1 MATKPE
7 KVGITNFLKR
17 FFGIGINPDK
27 TQPSDQIFPIKP
39 EFDNDG
45 NVTFDKELFPPEVQR
60 FYNYFLSQRNTREK
74 IKDRDKLWEDLQLLY
89 YNCPLI
95 SRAMDVCAAEVI
107 QADTAMIPIQV
118 EAPEDQ
124 KDFILKFYDDISLYK
139 NLTPTIK
146 DIVKYGNSVWVLGMD
161 DNGITEIIPT
171 EIKQLRDRLEFTPYM
186 IEDELNKNKIYTDY
200 VSIERVKNLID
211 HIKNNSDETTK
222 MFKRYL
228 IGYQLHD
235 YILPPWRV
243 IHFRNATTESP
254 FDPFGVPFY
263 IHAIAPFKMWDAGQ
277 TFKTMA
283 RALNFPTEKW
293 TINLPNVVDPVEK
306 FKRVRQFLNNL
317 DNVAFKWQ
325 NKEDQTMGQ
334 RIFTVKDLMEWDLV
348 RPDMDLKDMDD
359 VTLREELVVATRL
372 PRFIIDPRETGFG
385 EGGSTLVEKWKEFA
399 RFVFTIQSIFLENLS
414 QMTKIHMVLSG
425 KWEEDEINFILS
437 MPFPESKNSDLV
449 ESQNRLLDFSKSLM
463 DTISEKLFNGQPI
476 PKEVAV
482 SILHQMNIFDQTVID
497 GWVDILDKNKPANPI
512 GNTDDMNSGLGG
524 GDSFMGEALQ
534 LKNKL
539 KRFVESF
546 DDSTISAWK
555 KLEESTGKKQLKEK
569 ITSIIFKERQKI
581 FKEGIMRKSHFY
593 SSTNK
598 QDEKSQFNANLLR
611 KWDVDRVKKLQEV
624 GEFSKEEDSS
634 ISLKEMFET
643 AIEE

>member
-1 MATKPE
+1 
-7 KVGITNFLKR
+7 
-17 FFGIGINPDK
+17 
-27 TQPSDQIFPIKP
+27 
-39 EFDNDG
+39 
-45 NVTFDKELFPPEVQR
+45 
-60 FYNYFLSQRNTREK
+60 
-74 IKDRDKLWEDLQLLY
+74 
-89 YNCPLI
+89 
-95 SRAMDVCAAEVI
+95 
-107 QADTAMIPIQV
+107 
-118 EAPEDQ
+118 
-124 KDFILKFYDDISLYK
+124 
-139 NLTPTIK
+139 
-146 DIVKYGNSVWVLGMD
+146 
-161 DNGITEIIPT
+161 
-171 EIKQLRDRLEFTPYM
+171 
-186 IEDELNKNKIYTDY
+186 
-200 VSIERVKNLID
+200 
-211 HIKNNSDETTK
+211 
-222 MFKRYL
+222 
-228 IGYQLHD
+228 
-235 YILPPWRV
+235 
-243 IHFRNATTESP
+243 
-254 FDPFGVPFY
+254 
-263 IHAIAPFKMWDAGQ
+263 
-277 TFKTMA
+277 
-283 RALNFPTEKW
+283 
-293 TINLPNVVDPVEK
+293 
-306 FKRVRQFLNNL
+306 
-317 DNVAFKWQ
+317 
-325 NKEDQTMGQ
+325 MGQ

-348 RPDMDLKDMDD
+348 RPDMDLKDMED

>member
-1 MATKPE
+1 MSDNSQPQKP
-7 KVGITNFLKR
+7 GILNFLKR
-17 FFGIGINPDK
+17 TFSIGVNPDK

-39 EFDNDG
+39 
-45 NVTFDKELFPPEVQR
+45 TFDDNGDVNFNPEIFPPEVQR
-60 FYNYFLSQRNTREK
+60 FYNYFLTQRNNRER
-74 IKDRDKLWEDLQLLY
+74 IKDRDKLWEDLTLLY

-95 SRAMDVCAAEVI
+95 SRAMDICAAEVI

-124 KDFILKFYDDISLYK
+124 KDFILEFYDKISLYK
-139 NLTPTIK
+139 QLTPTIK
-146 DIVKYGNSVWVLGMD
+146 DIVKFGNAVWVLGMD

-171 EIKQLRDRLEFTPYM
+171 EIRQLRDRLEFTPYM
-186 IEDELNKNKIYTDY
+186 VEEELNKNKIYTDY
-200 VSIERVKNLID
+200 VSIERVRNLVD
-211 HIKNNSDETTK
+211 HILNNNDETTK

-228 IGYQLHD
+228 IGFQLHD

-263 IHAIAPFKMWDAGQ
+263 IHAIAPYKMWDAGQ

-283 RALNFPTEKW
+283 RALNFPIEKW
-293 TINLPNVVDPVEK
+293 TINLPNVIDPTEK
-306 FKRVRQFLNNL
+306 FNRVRQFINKL

-334 RIFTVKDLMEWDLV
+334 RVFAIKDLLEYEMV
-348 RPDMDLKDMDD
+348 KPDIDLKDMEEDS
-359 VTLREELVVATRL
+359 LREELVVATRL
-372 PRFIIDPRETGFG
+372 PRFIIDPRESGFG

-399 RFVFTIQSIFLENLS
+399 RFVFTIQSIFLEQLS
-414 QMTKIHMVLSG
+414 QLTKMHMILSG
-425 KWEEDEINFILS
+425 KFEEDEIDFILS
-437 MPFPESKNSDLV
+437 MPFPESKNAELV
-449 ESQNRLLDFSKSLM
+449 ESQNRLLDFSKALM

-512 GNTDDMNSGLGG
+512 GNSDEMSLGG

-534 LKNKL
+534 LKHKL
-539 KRFVESF
+539 KRFVEKF
-546 DDSTISAWK
+546 DDSNIKEWK
-555 KLEESTGKKQLKEK
+555 KLEESTGKKKLDEQ
-569 ITSIIFKERQKI
+569 ITSLIFKQRQKT
-581 FKEGIMRKSHFY
+581 FKEGVLRKGHFY

-598 QDEKSQFNANLLR
+598 STDFDPYLLR
-611 KWDVDRVKKLQEV
+611 KWDVERVKKLQEV
-624 GEFSKEEDSS
+624 GELVKDNDEPKQELFENTEE
-634 ISLKEMFET
+634 
-643 AIEE
+643 